1 MLSLHGT
8 IMKKIKILVVEDE
21 TIVALDIK
29 HALIR
34 LDFEVTDTVTN
45 YDDALLSAKSQ
56 KPDLLLTDIHLEH
69 SKSGIEIA
77 RDIQTIAPIPIIYLT
92 AFSDDATIHEAVKTE
107 PVSYMLK
114 PFKRDELKS
123 NIMLAMYKMNQ
134 SKEKKTQKQCIS
146 LGHGFYF
153 EPKER
158 TLYFEEMS
166 IKLSTKENEFLSL
179 LIEANGK
186 LVTFETLEHFLWPEA
201 PVSQST
207 LRTFIYRLR
216 TKLEHKL
223 IETVPSIGC
232 KLKECK

>member
-1 MLSLHGT
+1 
-8 IMKKIKILVVEDE
+8 MKKIKILIIEDE

-29 HALIR
+29 HALIK
-34 LDFEVTDTVTN
+34 LDFEVTDMVTN
-45 YDDALLSAKSQ
+45 YDDAIASAKRQ

-77 RDIQTIAPIPIIYLT
+77 RDIQKIAPIPIIYLT
-92 AFSDDATIHEAVKTE
+92 AFSDDATINEAVKTE

-134 SKEKKTQKQCIS
+134 SREKKLPTQCIN
-146 LGHGFYF
+146 LGCGFYF

-158 TLYFEEMS
+158 TLYFEEIS
-166 IKLSTKENEFLSL
+166 IKLSTKEKEFLSL
-179 LIEANGK
+179 LVEANGN
-186 LVTFETLEHFLWPEA
+186 LVTFETFEHFIWPEA
-201 PVSQST
+201 PVAQST
-207 LRTFIYRLR
+207 LRTLIYRLH

-223 IETVPSIGC
+223 IETIPSIGC
-232 KLKECK
+232 KLKLHP